1 MLRRKLS
8 FQLAV
13 GFLLAALLPLAGVA
27 LLTLHLLESSLV
39 TQARAAQEQIGRAA
53 AALVRDFLNDAT
65 TKLKNIAQRIDPRKD
80 PQAETAK
87 LNTDVNPQGLFL
99 EIAYVKVRQTAEIVA
114 QAQQVEYGREQVRN
128 MRPNRAFNDAVGQT
142 AQVLTNEDPLVV
154 EPQRNKFYW
163 SSQVDNAGLF
173 NGLPISVP
181 AAGKD
186 VLVGTLDLQPVEQ
199 MLRIIAGDG
208 GRALTLFGEKG
219 AALVSAGAVNSFPD
233 QILHDVP
240 IGHADWRIQ
249 VSELYP
255 LAVWQS
261 RAQALIGVALAALLA
276 LGLAALLSSRLTR
289 PIRALAGTADALGR
303 GDFAAR
309 SGILRDDE
317 IGQLAAAFDR
327 MAGAVQQLD
336 RMKDDFV
343 SHVSHELRTP
353 LTSAKMTLAN
363 VQEGL
368 SNVDTLSRVQGDL
381 DRLIRMVNELL
392 DVAKI
397 EAGLALEKRPTD
409 LGALARATVDTLRP
423 LAKVAVEVRGQGAT
437 VDADPAR
444 LQQVLLNLVDNALKY
459 AKSKV
464 DVEIDGRRVRVSDD
478 GPGVPPE
485 HREAIFQRFSRVETG
500 PKPPG
505 AGLGLS
511 IARKIAELHGGTLV
525 CLGNS
530 FELSL

>member
-1 MLRRKLS
+1 MVRRKLS
-8 FQLAV
+8 FQLALA
-13 GFLLAALLPLAGVA
+13 FLLAALLPLAGVA
-27 LLTLHLLESSLV
+27 WLTLHLLESSLSG
-39 TQARAAQEQIGRAA
+39 QARAAQEQVGRAA

-65 TKLKNIAQRIDPRKD
+65 TKLKNIAQRIDPKKD

-87 LNTDVNPQGLFL
+87 LNAQVNPQGLFL
-99 EIAYVKVRQTAEIVA
+99 EISYVKIKQTPEVVA
-114 QAQQVEYGREQVRN
+114 QAQQEDYGRAQSLNR
-128 MRPNRAFNDAVGQT
+128 NRAFNDNVRQN
-142 AQVLTNEDPLVV
+142 AQVLSNDNPLVV
-154 EPQRNKFYW
+154 EAQRNSFFW
-163 SSQVDNAGLF
+163 STNADNDGLF

-186 VLVGTLDLQPVEQ
+186 VLVGTLDLKPIEQ
-199 MLRIIAGDG
+199 MLGTLG
-208 GRALTLFGEKG
+208 GNGRSVQLVGSGFFPVCSHDPRLIHSVPVGHSDWTIEVTEPPPSAIRQSRVQ
-219 AALVSAGAVNSFPD
+219 ALVG
-233 QILHDVP
+233 IT
-240 IGHADWRIQ
+240 
-249 VSELYP
+249 
-255 LAVWQS
+255 
-261 RAQALIGVALAALLA
+261 LAAVLA
-276 LGLAALLSSRLTR
+276 LGLAALLGTRLTR

-309 SGILRDDE
+309 SGIRRDDE

-327 MAGAVQQLD
+327 MAGAVQELD
-336 RMKDDFV
+336 RLKDDFV

-368 SNVDTLSRVQGDL
+368 SGVDTLGRVQGDL

-397 EAGLALEKRPTD
+397 ESGVALEKRPTD

-459 AKSKV
+459 AKSRV
-464 DVEIDGRRVRVSDD
+464 DVELAGRSIRVTDD

-485 HREAIFQRFSRVETG
+485 HREAIFQRFAKVETG

-511 IARKIAELHGGTLV
+511 IARKLAELHGGTLV
-525 CLGNS
+525 CLGNT
-530 FELSL
+530 FELKL